1 MNVVDWVYK
10 VLVGTGSAWVM
21 WVLIGLSVISVAIIL
36 ERAWFFV
43 SLRDDIG
50 QLSKDLSRS
59 LEGGLEVAM
68 KRMSTSPSAEA
79 AVVLAGLEVAGRGP
93 EAAQEAMEGA
103 AAIQRIKLEKRL
115 AFLGTLGNNAPFIG
129 LFGTV
134 IGVMIAFGK
143 LQNDTGGSSV
153 NKDVMHGISEALVAT
168 AVGIFVAIP
177 AVASNNLFQRLTK
190 ATIANTDALSKT
202 LLAFMKADPSYRLP
216 ILRDLTTVGAGAPL
230 PPNRRLDED
239 AEDRPVERAE
249 KPQKKSEKRRA
260 EASKPREESREDES

>member
-10 VLVGTGSAWVM
+10 VLVGTGSAWIM

-36 ERAWFFV
+36 ERAWFYV
-43 SLRDDIG
+43 SLRDDIAR
-50 QLSKDLSRS
+50 LSKDLQRS

-68 KRMSTSPSAEA
+68 KRMASSPSAEA
-79 AVVLAGLEVAGRGP
+79 AVVLAGLEVASRGP
-93 EAAQEAMEGA
+93 DAAQEAMEGA

-143 LQNDTGGSSV
+143 LQNDTAATSV

-190 ATIANTDALSKT
+190 ATIANTEALTKT
-202 LLAFMKADPSYRLP
+202 LLMFLKSDPSFRLP
-216 ILRDLTTVGAGAPL
+216 IAREPAPL
-230 PPNRRLDED
+230 PPNRRVED
-239 AEDRPVERAE
+239 DVEDRSERAE
-249 KPQKKSEKRRA
+249 KPVKKAKRSAEERA
-260 EASKPREESREDES
+260 ARESTNADAKDES